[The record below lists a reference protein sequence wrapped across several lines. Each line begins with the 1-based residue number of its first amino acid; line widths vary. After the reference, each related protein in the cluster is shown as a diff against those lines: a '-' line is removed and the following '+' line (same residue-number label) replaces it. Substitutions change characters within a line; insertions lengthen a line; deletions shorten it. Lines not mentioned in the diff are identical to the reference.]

1 MNLVPEDLKK
11 WNGKKKERKKKQGW
25 LVSKRS
31 DAGGQSGTLAV
42 VGTRKI
48 HEITRCD
55 RRTGGPKGC
64 L

>member
-11 WNGKKKERKKKQGW
+11 WMVKKRKKKKQGW

-42 VGTRKI
+42 VGTLKI
-48 HEITRCD
+48 HEITRCY